1 MTPISN
7 LNQPKERFPLEFL
20 LQSSTIFLNSGFG
33 NPSII
38 DKVLAILGDYLVV
51 KGLYIYKN
59 IYEDDQPKNF
69 AYAYKWV
76 AHNKQH
82 NYDLAFKDAD
92 WSSLI
97 NLERALKTGLPFIR
111 NQNPDHKI
119 AEKELVTLFGNHS
132 VMLLPILTQEN
143 FWGFIVADF
152 SNDLEHINDADLI
165 ALQTFCMNFG
175 SYITQQ
181 SVLKD
186 CKEQQAKLKE
196 LTLFYENLINHIPAY
211 ISVLDKNQKYLYL
224 SDNCVAN
231 DETKNWLLGKTDYD
245 YCKHREKPIQLAQ
258 DREKLF
264 RKVLKDKQ
272 PASIKEKFVTK
283 HGAKYQL
290 RMLTPVYDEQ
300 QKLLYVIG
308 FGTDVSELKEK
319 EEIIA
324 KQYLAIDNSSLGIA
338 LLDENG
344 NYSFMNKYHAEVF
357 GYTPEELIGQSWKII
372 YEQDEIDKISSSY
385 FPILMKEG
393 KWSGETLG
401 IRKDKTQ
408 ILQEISLASFED
420 GGLVCITRDITHVKE
435 ELIRVKNLNN
445 QFELALKAA
454 KLGMWTLDV
463 NSGSIIRNDH
473 FLKMLGYSKEDIT
486 DVNLKLML
494 SLVHP
499 DDRDNVR
506 ANIFSHVENFKRN
519 QNDLFRVEVR
529 ILSKQGKYIWMLAI
543 GKVFQNNSAGTAPE
557 MTGFIMDITATKE
570 AEMELTKA
578 LTKERELNELKS
590 RFVTLASHEFRTP
603 LATIRLAVELCQA
616 VLNKENASEKL
627 SSYPKINNK
636 LDSIILDVDR
646 ITDLMSDILTM
657 GKIEAKKVPYNPVTI
672 SISKFLD
679 NYINHD
685 AHRILNG
692 RTLIKQLSN
701 KKDKVNIDTKL
712 FVQVLENTISNAKK
726 YSPDNTPIEI
736 KLYDS
741 NDDVVIEVKD
751 YGIGIAEDEMPH
763 LFESFFRSKNVENI
777 AGTGLGM
784 PIMKLFVETN
794 KGEIKVESKLH
805 EGTSVKIYLPVS

>member
-1 MTPISN
+1 MTHNSN
-7 LNQPKERFPLEFL
+7 LTQSKEMLPLQFL
-20 LQSSTIFLNSGFG
+20 LQSSVILLNSGIT
-33 NPSII
+33 NESTV
-38 DKVLAILGDYLVV
+38 DKVLSLLGDFLDV

-59 IYEDDQPKNF
+59 IYEASELKNF
-69 AYAYKWV
+69 SYAYKWV
-76 AHNKQH
+76 ANNKQH

-92 WSSLI
+92 WSSLR
-97 NLERALKTGLPFIR
+97 NLESVLKTGLPFLR
-111 NQNPDHKI
+111 NQKPDNI
-119 AEKELVTLFGNHS
+119 TAEKELVTLFGNHS
-132 VMLLPILTQEN
+132 VMLLPILTHEN

-152 SNDLEHINDADLI
+152 SNDLEHVNDAYII
-165 ALQTFCMNFG
+165 ALQTFCLNFG
-175 SYITQQ
+175 SYVGQQ
-181 SVLKD
+181 NILKD
-186 CKEQQAKLKE
+186 CKEQQLKLKE

-231 DETKNWLLGKTDYD
+231 DEIKNWLLGKTDYD
-245 YCKHREKPIQLAQ
+245 YCNYRERPIELAQ
-258 DREKLF
+258 EREKLF
-264 RKVLKDKQ
+264 RKVIKEKK
-272 PASIKEKFVTK
+272 PASIKEKFITK
-283 HGAKYQL
+283 DGVKYQL

-300 QKLLYVIG
+300 QRLLYVIG
-308 FGTDVSELKEK
+308 FGTDVSELREK

-324 KQYLAIDNSSLGIA
+324 KQYLAIDNSSVAIA

-344 NYSFMNKYHAEVF
+344 KYTFMNQYHAEVF
-357 GYTPEELIGQSWKII
+357 GYTPEELLGQSWQII
-372 YEQDEIDKISSSY
+372 YEQDEIDKISSEY

-401 IRKDKTQ
+401 VRKDKTK
-408 ILQEISLASFED
+408 ILQEISLAAFED

-435 ELIRVKNLNN
+435 ELIKVQNLNN
-445 QFELALKAA
+445 QFELALEAA

-463 NSGSIIRNDH
+463 NSGAISHNDN
-473 FLKMLGYSKEDIT
+473 FLKMLGYSREDLT
-486 DVNLKLML
+486 DVDLNMML

-499 DDRDNVR
+499 DDRDIVR
-506 ANIFSHVENFKRN
+506 ANIFNHVESYKKDPH
-519 QNDLFRVEVR
+519 DLFRIEVR
-529 ILSKQGKYIWMLAI
+529 ILNKEGKYIWLLAI
-543 GKVFQNNSAGTAPE
+543 GKVFQNNSDGTAPE

-570 AEMELTKA
+570 AEIELTKA

-627 SSYPKINNK
+627 NSYPKIQNK

-657 GKIEAKKVPYNPVTI
+657 GKIEAKKVPFNPVTL
-672 SISKFLD
+672 SLTEFLN
-679 NYINHD
+679 NYIDND
-685 AHRILNG
+685 ANRILHG
-692 RTLIKQLSN
+692 RILTKQFTN
-701 KKDKVNIDTKL
+701 KNDKVNIDPKL
-712 FVQVLENTISNAKK
+712 FVQVLENTLSNAKK
-726 YSPDNTPIEI
+726 YSPEAAPIEI

-741 NDDVVIEVKD
+741 EDKVVIEIRD
-751 YGIGIAEDEMPH
+751 YGMGIAEDEMPH

-805 EGTSVKIYLPVS
+805 EGTAVKIYLPVS